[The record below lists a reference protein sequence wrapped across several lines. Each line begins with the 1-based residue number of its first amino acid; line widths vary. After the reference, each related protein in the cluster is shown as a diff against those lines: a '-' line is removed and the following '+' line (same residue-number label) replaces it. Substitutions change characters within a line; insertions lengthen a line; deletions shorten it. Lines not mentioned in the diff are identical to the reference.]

1 MRAAVNQASNLQ
13 NTDQSN
19 AANYGSNASNI
30 NAQLM
35 PFLTQ
40 RLNNPQ
46 GFSQGDLG
54 AMLSNALGSSGGATS
69 GITGQANL
77 QAGRTRNAAGLN
89 SALDDAARSRMKTNA
104 GTAEGIAANNA
115 QLKQTQQ
122 SSAAQM
128 LSGLYGTNV
137 GAQSDANNNRVGA
150 INAEVGANNSG
161 WLQNMNAVI
170 ASLGQGAKG
179 AASLIS
185 ATNGGGGG

>member
-1 MRAAVNQASNLQ
+1 MRAAQGQANNLQ
-13 NTDQSN
+13 STDQSN

-46 GFSQGDLG
+46 GYSQGDLG

-77 QAGRTRNAAGLN
+77 TAGRTRNAAGLDT
-89 SALDDAARSRMKTNA
+89 ALGDAARQRMKTNA

-122 SSAAQM
+122 SDAAKM

-137 GAQSDANNNRVGA
+137 GAQSDANSNRVGA
-150 INAEVGANNSG
+150 INAETTAGQSG
-161 WLQNMNAVI
+161 WLQNMLAVQKQMTDS
-170 ASLGQGAKG
+170 AAAAAK
-179 AASLIS
+179 AM
-185 ATNGGGGG
+185 GGG

>member
-1 MRAAVNQASNLQ
+1 MRASQSQANNLQ

-19 AANYGSNASNI
+19 SANYGSNASNI

-46 GFSQGDLG
+46 GYSQGDLG

-122 SSAAQM
+122 TDAAKM

-150 INAEVGANNSG
+150 INAETTAGQSG
-161 WLQNMNAVI
+161 WLQNMNAI
-170 ASLGQGAKG
+170 LATISGNG
-179 AASLIS
+179 AA
-185 ATNGGGGG
+185 AAKAVGGG